1 VTPVADS
8 AGETSHFIGIQRDV
22 TSRKRRERLIGVLNR
37 VLRHNLRND
46 MNVVAGLG
54 ETIAA
59 AADGEVAT
67 YAEAMTETA
76 RDLVAVS
83 EKAEAVET
91 ALRDD
96 PAPRPLDVVEVVEE
110 TVADL
115 REAHPAATI
124 RCELPGE
131 QQALATKRLEMVL
144 VELVENA
151 IAAGGTKVTVAVVPP
166 EDDRGRVD
174 VEVRDDGPGLPAMEA
189 RVLKQAS
196 ESPVDHGSSFG
207 LWMVNWLV
215 TEMGGEVD
223 VAAADG
229 TTVTIALQGGH
240 HDDAP
245 RGGAVT
251 EAALGDDPN
260 SWDW

>member
-1 VTPVADS
+1 
-8 AGETSHFIGIQRDV
+8 V

-46 MNVVAGLG
+46 MNVVAGLS
-54 ETIAA
+54 ESIAA
-59 AADGEVAT
+59 AADDELATHAETVA
-67 YAEAMTETA
+67 ETA

-83 EKAEAVET
+83 EKAKAAET

-110 TVADL
+110 TVSEL
-115 REAHPAATI
+115 REAHPAATL
-124 RCELPGE
+124 RCELPAA
-131 QQALATKRLEMVL
+131 QQAIATDRLEMVL

-151 IAAGGTKVTVAVVPP
+151 ITAGGSQVTVAVVPP
-166 EDDRGRVD
+166 DDDGRVT

-223 VAAADG
+223 VAAEDE
-229 TTVTIALQGGH
+229 TTVTIALQQGGR
-240 HDDAP
+240 DGAP
-245 RGGAVT
+245 RDGAVT